1 MPTLDQKIN
10 EAIPIESD
18 RAENQMILTDA
29 DNARTVSLRVG
40 DKLVVHL
47 EESPTTGFTR
57 VPKQYSRAAAAE
69 GFRLSASL
77 RRGGRQQRA
86 ENTDVHRRAAR
97 GRAIA
102 PQALARMEREFVGH

>member
-40 DKLVVHL
+40 DKLVAHL
-47 EESPTTGFTR
+47 EESPTTGFPW
-57 VPKQYSRAAAAE
+57 VPKQYRRAAAAE
-69 GFRLSASL
+69 GFRLSSSL

-97 GRAIA
+97 RRAIA